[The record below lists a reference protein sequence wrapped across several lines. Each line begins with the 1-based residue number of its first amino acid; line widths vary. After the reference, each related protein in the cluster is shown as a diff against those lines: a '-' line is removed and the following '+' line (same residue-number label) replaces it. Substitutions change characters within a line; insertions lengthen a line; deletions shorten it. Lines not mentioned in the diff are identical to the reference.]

1 MRFITNDFDLLMK
14 HSGYFTIFEKV
25 EDKYS
30 VQLDGANVLQTL
42 TKDEVIDIFLN
53 DLEYKYFLFEDTFL
67 LQLINDNIYKIDNKE
82 LKQLGYEYVK
92 VIYENGYFKP
102 RYFRYL
108 ESIIGAYEQYIQ
120 DTLREK
126 KPYLRK
132 ILKEL

>member
-1 MRFITNDFDLLMK
+1 MIFITNDFDLLMK
-14 HSGYFTIFEKV
+14 HSGHFTIFEKV
-25 EDKYS
+25 EDNYS
-30 VQLDGANVLQTL
+30 VQLDRANVLQTL

-53 DLEYKYFLFEDTFL
+53 GLEYKYFLFEDVFL

-92 VIYENGYFKP
+92 VVYENGCFKP

-108 ESIIGAYEQYIQ
+108 ETIIGAYEQYIQ

-126 KPYLRK
+126 KPWLRK

>member
-1 MRFITNDFDLLMK
+1 MIFITNDFDLLMK

-25 EDKYS
+25 EDRYS

-42 TKDEVIDIFLN
+42 TKDEVIDIFFN
-53 DLEYKYFLFEDTFL
+53 DLEYKYFLFEDEFL

-92 VIYENGYFKP
+92 VAYENGYFKP

-108 ESIIGAYEQYIQ
+108 ETIIVAYEQYIQ

-126 KPYLRK
+126 KPWLRK